1 MKITTHIC
9 KTLDLGVSG
18 NLFGGQLMYWLDE
31 AASVYA
37 IWATGEKRV
46 VTRRISEA
54 FFNKPIH
61 AGARPASLSKCWWWW
76 AVRSAFRRSVPLSPL
91 MKRAKKSSS
100 TGQKPPSVRRKSPSA
115 WGVLLTVKTSEN
127 RNGAPDLQC
136 RGQI

>member
-37 IWATGEKRV
+37 IWATGEKRI

-54 FFNKPIH
+54 VFNKPIH
-61 AGARPASLSKCWWWW
+61 
-76 AVRSAFRRSVPLSPL
+76 
-91 MKRAKKSSS
+91 
-100 TGQKPPSVRRKSPSA
+100 TGELLVFNCVEPRK
-115 WGVLLTVKTSEN
+115 GKTSFSFKVLVVVGCEN
-127 RNGAPDLQC
+127 RFQAECTFVAVDEKGHKKLIDWEKAPISQTGDAETLE
-136 RGQI
+136 G

>member
-37 IWATGEKRV
+37 LWATGESKV

-54 FFNKPIH
+54 LFHKPIH
-61 AGARPASLSKCWWWW
+61 AGELLVFNCVAPRKGRTSFSFTVLVVVGGEIRFQAECTFVAVDENGHKKVIDWSKAPISQCGDE
-76 AVRSAFRRSVPLSPL
+76 
-91 MKRAKKSSS
+91 SSFP
-100 TGQKPPSVRRKSPSA
+100 G
-115 WGVLLTVKTSEN
+115 
-127 RNGAPDLQC
+127 
-136 RGQI
+136 

>member
-37 IWATGEKRV
+37 IWATGEKKI

-54 FFNKPIH
+54 SFNKPIH
-61 AGARPASLSKCWWWW
+61 
-76 AVRSAFRRSVPLSPL
+76 
-91 MKRAKKSSS
+91 
-100 TGQKPPSVRRKSPSA
+100 TGELLVFNCVEPRK
-115 WGVLLTVKTSEN
+115 GKTSFSFKVLVVVGSEI
-127 RNGAPDLQC
+127 RFQAECTFVAVDDEGRKKPIDWSKAPISQTESF
-136 RGQI
+136 

>member
-37 IWATGEKRV
+37 IWATGEKKI

-54 FFNKPIH
+54 VFNKPIH
-61 AGARPASLSKCWWWW
+61 AGELLVFNCVEPRKGKTSFSFKVLVVVGSEIRFQAECTFVAVDENGKKKLIDWSKAPICQ
-76 AVRSAFRRSVPLSPL
+76 AED
-91 MKRAKKSSS
+91 
-100 TGQKPPSVRRKSPSA
+100 PSA
-115 WGVLLTVKTSEN
+115 PGD
-127 RNGAPDLQC
+127 PMP
-136 RGQI
+136 

>member
-54 FFNKPIH
+54 SFKKPIH
-61 AGARPASLSKCWWWW
+61 EGELIVFNCVEP
-76 AVRSAFRRSVPLSPL
+76 
-91 MKRAKKSSS
+91 
-100 TGQKPPSVRRKSPSA
+100 RK
-115 WGVLLTVKTSEN
+115 GKTSFSFKVLVVVGSEI
-127 RNGAPDLQC
+127 RFQAECTFVAVDEEGRKKEIDWEKAPISQTGAEFQE
-136 RGQI
+136 

>member
-37 IWATGEKRV
+37 IWATGEPKV

-54 FFNKPIH
+54 SFHKPIH
-61 AGARPASLSKCWWWW
+61 
-76 AVRSAFRRSVPLSPL
+76 
-91 MKRAKKSSS
+91 
-100 TGQKPPSVRRKSPSA
+100 TGELLVFNCIEPRK
-115 WGVLLTVKTSEN
+115 GKTSFSFKVLVVVGSEIRFQAECTFVAVDEKGN
-127 RNGAPDLQC
+127 KKLIDWSKAPISQTEEEFP
-136 RGQI
+136 G

>member
-37 IWATGEKRV
+37 LWATGEPKV

-54 FFNKPIH
+54 SFHKPIH
-61 AGARPASLSKCWWWW
+61 AGELLVFNCVDP
-76 AVRSAFRRSVPLSPL
+76 
-91 MKRAKKSSS
+91 KK
-100 TGQKPPSVRRKSPSA
+100 G
-115 WGVLLTVKTSEN
+115 KTSFSFTVLVVVGGEIRFQAECTFVAVDEN
-127 RNGAPDLQC
+127 GHKKVIDWEKAPITQC
-136 RGQI
+136 GNESTFPG

>member
-37 IWATGEKRV
+37 IWATGEKKI

-61 AGARPASLSKCWWWW
+61 AGELLVFNCVEP
-76 AVRSAFRRSVPLSPL
+76 
-91 MKRAKKSSS
+91 
-100 TGQKPPSVRRKSPSA
+100 RK
-115 WGVLLTVKTSEN
+115 GKTSFSFKVLVVVGSEI
-127 RNGAPDLQC
+127 RFQAECTFVAVDEEGKKKLIDWSKAPICQAE
-136 RGQI
+136 GVSSPGEETSAVPEK

>member
-37 IWATGEKRV
+37 IWATGEKRI

-61 AGARPASLSKCWWWW
+61 AGELLVFNCVEP
-76 AVRSAFRRSVPLSPL
+76 
-91 MKRAKKSSS
+91 
-100 TGQKPPSVRRKSPSA
+100 RK
-115 WGVLLTVKTSEN
+115 GKTSFSFKVLVVVGCEI
-127 RNGAPDLQC
+127 RFQAECTFVAVDEKGKKKLIDWSKAPICQAEEPFGSGSAPD
-136 RGQI
+136 GEDK

>member
-31 AASVYA
+31 AASVFA
-37 IWATGEKRV
+37 IWATGEKKV

-61 AGARPASLSKCWWWW
+61 EGELLVFSCVEPKKGTTSLSFKVLVEVKCE
-76 AVRSAFRRSVPLSPL
+76 VRFQAECTFVVVDEQ
-91 MKRAKKSSS
+91 
-100 TGQKPPSVRRKSPSA
+100 GQKKAVDWSKAPISQ
-115 WGVLLTVKTSEN
+115 SEEFCSC
-127 RNGAPDLQC
+127 PIK
-136 RGQI
+136 RGEE

>member
-61 AGARPASLSKCWWWW
+61 AGELLVFNCVEP
-76 AVRSAFRRSVPLSPL
+76 
-91 MKRAKKSSS
+91 
-100 TGQKPPSVRRKSPSA
+100 RK
-115 WGVLLTVKTSEN
+115 GKTSFSFKVLVVVGSEI
-127 RNGAPDLQC
+127 RFQAECTFVAVDEEGKKKLIDWSKAPICQAE
-136 RGQI
+136 GVSSPGEETSAVPEK

>member
-37 IWATGEKRV
+37 IWATGEKRI

-61 AGARPASLSKCWWWW
+61 AGELLVFNCVEP
-76 AVRSAFRRSVPLSPL
+76 
-91 MKRAKKSSS
+91 
-100 TGQKPPSVRRKSPSA
+100 RK
-115 WGVLLTVKTSEN
+115 GKTSFSFKVLVVVGSEI
-127 RNGAPDLQC
+127 RFQAECTFVAVDEEGKKKLIDWSKAPICQAEGASSP
-136 RGQI
+136 GEETSAVPEK

>member
-37 IWATGEKRV
+37 IWATGEKRI

-61 AGARPASLSKCWWWW
+61 AGELLVFNCVEP
-76 AVRSAFRRSVPLSPL
+76 
-91 MKRAKKSSS
+91 
-100 TGQKPPSVRRKSPSA
+100 RK
-115 WGVLLTVKTSEN
+115 GKTSFSFKVLVVVGSEI
-127 RNGAPDLQC
+127 RFQAECTFVAVDEEGKKKLIDWSKAPICQAEEPFGLGSAPD
-136 RGQI
+136 GEDK

>member
-37 IWATGEKRV
+37 IWATGEKRI

-61 AGARPASLSKCWWWW
+61 AGELLVFNCVEP
-76 AVRSAFRRSVPLSPL
+76 
-91 MKRAKKSSS
+91 
-100 TGQKPPSVRRKSPSA
+100 RK
-115 WGVLLTVKTSEN
+115 GKTSFSFKVLVVVGSEI
-127 RNGAPDLQC
+127 RFQAECTFVAVDEEGKKKLIDWSKAPICQAE
-136 RGQI
+136 GVSSPGEETSAVPEK

>member
-37 IWATGEKRV
+37 IWATGEKRI

-61 AGARPASLSKCWWWW
+61 AGELLVFNCVEPRKGKTSFSFKVLVVVGCEIRFQHVDEEMHS
-76 AVRSAFRRSVPLSPL
+76 
-91 MKRAKKSSS
+91 
-100 TGQKPPSVRRKSPSA
+100 QKPRPCGTDPEDIVPNMELSVRPLQK
-115 WGVLLTVKTSEN
+115 
-127 RNGAPDLQC
+127 RNGGNEDL
-136 RGQI
+136 G